1 MLRFFNTLS
10 RSLEE
15 FKPQKENE
23 VTLYTCGPTV
33 YDFAHIG
40 NLRTY
45 IFEDIL
51 KRVLMFNCYDVKHVM
66 NITDVGHLTGDR
78 DLGEDKIE
86 KSARLESKSAWDIA
100 EFYTKAFKADL
111 EKLNIIE
118 PTIWAKA
125 TDHIAEQIE
134 LVQKLEEKGYIYIT
148 SDGLYF
154 DTSKLNDYGKLA
166 RLNLE
171 GQEEGARVETN
182 NEKKNPT
189 DFAVWKFSPKDKQ
202 RQMEWNSPWGKGF
215 PGWHLECS
223 AMSMKY
229 LGETL
234 DIHAGGIDHIP
245 VHHTNEIAQSESVTG
260 KKFVNYWLHGDFLLI
275 NESRMSKS
283 EGNFITLSTLEEK
296 GYDPLVYRFY
306 CLSAH
311 YRSKLNFSF
320 DSLDNARQSW
330 RKLKEKFLDL
340 GSQSGQ
346 VDEGLLQKFTE
357 CVNEDLAMPQAMAIV
372 WDVFKSSLADF
383 DKRSTLLKFDEVLGL
398 GLDKLSDQMVIP
410 DEVKKLV
417 EERESARQA
426 KKWAEADNLRQ
437 RVLDLGWVI
446 EDETFGPHLK
456 KIDLKIIL
464 LR

>member
-1 MLRFFNTLS
+1 MLHLFNTLT
-10 RSLEE
+10 RTIED
-15 FKPQKENE
+15 FKPQNDKE
-23 VTLYTCGPTV
+23 VTFYACGPTV

-51 KRVLMFNCYDVKHVM
+51 KRVLVADGYNIKHVI
-66 NITDVGHLTGDR
+66 NITDVGHLTGDQ

-86 KSARLESKSAWDIA
+86 KSARLESKTAWDIA
-100 EFYTKAFKADL
+100 DFYTKAFKGDL
-111 EKLNIIE
+111 AKLNIIE

-125 TDHIAEQIE
+125 TDHVLEQID
-134 LVQKLEEKGYIYIT
+134 LIKQLENKGFIYKT

-154 DTSKLNDYGKLA
+154 DTSKLSDYGKLA
-166 RLNLE
+166 RLNLA
-171 GQEEGARVETN
+171 GQEEGARVEAN
-182 NEKKNPT
+182 SEKKSPT
-189 DFAVWKFSPKDKQ
+189 DFAVWKFSPAGTQ
-202 RQMEWNSPWGKGF
+202 RQMEWDSPWGKGF

-229 LGETL
+229 LGETI

-245 VHHTNEIAQSESVTG
+245 VHHTNEIAQSESATG
-260 KKFVNYWLHGDFLLI
+260 KKFVNYWVHGDFLLI
-275 NESRMSKS
+275 SDSRMSKS
-283 EGNFITLSTLEEK
+283 EGNNYTLSTLEEK

-340 GSQSGQ
+340 GEQNGKA
-346 VDEGLLQKFTE
+346 DEELLKKFQDYI
-357 CVNEDLAMPQAMAIV
+357 NDDMSMPQAIAVV
-372 WDVFKSSLADF
+372 WDVFKSSLSDS

-398 GLDKLSDQMVIP
+398 GLNNISAQSVAP
-410 DEVKKLV
+410 EEVKQLV
-417 EERESARQA
+417 QAREVARST
-426 KKWAEADNLRQ
+426 KNWSEADQIRKK
-437 RVLDLGWVI
+437 VLDLGWVI

-456 KIDLKIIL
+456 KID
-464 LR
+464 

>member
-1 MLRFFNTLS
+1 MLRLFNTLS
-10 RSLEE
+10 RTIED
-15 FKPQKENE
+15 FKPQNDKE
-23 VTLYTCGPTV
+23 VTFYACGPTV

-40 NLRTY
+40 NLRTF
-45 IFEDIL
+45 ILGDIL
-51 KRVLMFNCYDVKHVM
+51 KRVLVFNGYNVKHVI
-66 NITDVGHLTGDR
+66 NITDVGHLTGDQ

-111 EKLNIIE
+111 EKLNIVP

-125 TDHIAEQIE
+125 TDHISEQIE
-134 LVQKLEEKGYIYIT
+134 LIKQLETKGFIYKI

-154 DTSKLNDYGKLA
+154 DTAKFPDYGKLA

-171 GQEEGARVETN
+171 GQEEGARVEAN

-189 DFAVWKFSPKDKQ
+189 DFAVWKFSPVDKQ
-202 RQMEWNSPWGKGF
+202 RQMEWDSPWGKGF

-229 LGETL
+229 LGETV
-234 DIHAGGIDHIP
+234 DIHAGGIDLIP
-245 VHHTNEIAQSESVTG
+245 VHHTNEIAQSESASG
-260 KKFVNYWLHGDFLLI
+260 KKFVNYWVHGDFVLI
-275 NESRMSKS
+275 NENRMSKS
-283 EGNFITLSTLEEK
+283 EGNFITLTTLEEK

-306 CLSAH
+306 SLSAH

-340 GSQSGQ
+340 GEQNGI
-346 VDEGLLQKFTE
+346 VDEDSLKKFQDYI
-357 CVNEDLAMPQAMAIV
+357 NDDLSMPQAMAVV
-372 WDVFKSSLADF
+372 WDVFKSSLADS

-398 GLDKLSDQMVIP
+398 GLNNISAQSVAP
-410 DEVKKLV
+410 EEVKKLV
-417 EERESARQA
+417 QDREVARIA
-426 KKWAEADNLRQ
+426 KKWTEADQIRKK
-437 RVLDLGWVI
+437 VLDLGWII

-456 KIDLKIIL
+456 KID
-464 LR
+464 

>member
-1 MLRFFNTLS
+1 MLRLFNTLS
-10 RSLEE
+10 RTTEN
-15 FKPQKENE
+15 FKPQNESE

-45 IFEDIL
+45 VFEDIL
-51 KRVLMFNCYDVKHVM
+51 KRVLVFDGYNVKHVM
-66 NITDVGHLTGDR
+66 NITDVGHLTGDQ

-111 EKLNIIE
+111 EKLNIIS

-125 TDHIAEQIE
+125 TDHISEQIE
-134 LVQKLEEKGYIYIT
+134 LIKQLEAKGFIYKI

-154 DTSKLNDYGKLA
+154 DTSKFPEYGKLA

-182 NEKKNPT
+182 NEKQNPT
-189 DFAVWKFSPKDKQ
+189 DFAVWKFSPPDKQ
-202 RQMEWNSPWGKGF
+202 RQMEWDSPWGKGF

-229 LGETL
+229 LGETI

-245 VHHTNEIAQSESVTG
+245 VHHTNEIAQSESATG
-260 KKFVNYWLHGDFLLI
+260 KRFVNYWVHGDFLLI

-283 EGNFITLSTLEEK
+283 EGNYITLTTLEEK
-296 GYDPLVYRFY
+296 EYDPLVYRFY

-340 GSQSGQ
+340 GEQNGM
-346 VDEGLLQKFTE
+346 VDEALLKRFQDYI
-357 CVNEDLAMPQAMAIV
+357 NDDLSMPQAMAVV
-372 WDVFKSSLADF
+372 WDVFKSSLSDS

-398 GLDKLSDQMVIP
+398 GLSNISAQSVAP
-410 DEVKKLV
+410 EEVKKLV
-417 EERESARQA
+417 QDREAARQS
-426 KKWAEADNLRQ
+426 KKWAEADEIRKK
-437 RVLDLGWVI
+437 VADLGWII

-456 KIDLKIIL
+456 KID
-464 LR
+464 